1 MKSGQDIEA
10 KSLMFFYSIFGAFLR
25 WTGPGEEALFCINN
39 HVGKAKTQI
48 VHRLTKFDH
57 INIGLGHIISTL
69 ECNVLSSFKTFGL
82 NYLLLLFTEWTGLD
96 YQFLFPFKLDWF
108 WSSPHLPPLA
118 HLASTSYLAF
128 SDLVFALWSAADFWK
143 CNIYELYFYFDFH
156 RLTWTLTFETPHQ
169 IQFFHHGCWWS
180 LARIAPI

>member
-1 MKSGQDIEA
+1 
-10 KSLMFFYSIFGAFLR
+10 MFFYNIFGAFLR

-69 ECNVLSSFKTFGL
+69 ECNVLSSFRTLGL

-96 YQFLFPFKLDWF
+96 YLFLFPSKLDWF
-108 WSSPHLPPLA
+108 
-118 HLASTSYLAF
+118 
-128 SDLVFALWSAADFWK
+128 
-143 CNIYELYFYFDFH
+143 
-156 RLTWTLTFETPHQ
+156 
-169 IQFFHHGCWWS
+169 
-180 LARIAPI
+180 